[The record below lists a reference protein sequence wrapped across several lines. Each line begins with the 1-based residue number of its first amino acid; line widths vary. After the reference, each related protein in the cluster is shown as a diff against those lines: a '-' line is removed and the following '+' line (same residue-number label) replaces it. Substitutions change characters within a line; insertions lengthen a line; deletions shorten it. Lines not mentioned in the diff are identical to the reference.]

1 MLKKLFSWGS
11 PAQEGFFAVTLCF
24 FWALAAPLA
33 PLLFV
38 SDLSSAMNS
47 LAVLF
52 ALLIPEVLFALYL
65 LCLYCFYSPGGMRN
79 LPFKVLYCLAVP
91 VVMFFWGWV
100 VSGLLPRG
108 VDSDQLTLAVLTV
121 LIFWG
126 GPLAFAPRSWK
137 WGLLTSAAWSGAL
150 LCVAAVLNSSILD
163 FDVIGFF
170 GWRGEVGLS
179 GRGWLSHGG
188 PWLFNIVLVAGVLLL
203 FAAWLSTGRLY
214 AAVGGVQF
222 RKLFTARVFLVVGAA
237 AAVWFMSFVMALCAV
252 YGASRTRAALARH
265 FGRPLAVEELGKLY
279 FKHRRPDAAYWQKF
293 LESSRRMNE
302 SLSQPLGL
310 SRDVP
315 AYDEEL
321 PEAVLAE
328 WRDRVSKNSDLT
340 ELERL
345 CDTDIPA
352 YNRVY
357 RAGGAG
363 GVWLDDLA
371 ALRNFCRFEVWR
383 LRFAAEAGDREEAL
397 AALRRFDRAIA
408 YIEKDNWRIA
418 ALLCRAV
425 EELRLYAWERL
436 IASGILTADDLRDI
450 AHTAETAEKRMPEQS
465 FRALYAEAVCVA
477 DGLAEFH
484 RHLRLYTPD
493 KEEHPPL
500 DFRLFSWLY
509 PSWRYRL
516 ARLEDTQLRCFLI
529 RDWRDGRTPDRDS
542 RWSNWIFR
550 ADFTGFADRERELR
564 NAYRS
569 LRAKLVVR

>member
-1 MLKKLFSWGS
+1 MLKKIFSWGS

-24 FWALAAPLA
+24 FWALAAPLL

-38 SDLSSAMNS
+38 SDLLSAMNS
-47 LAVLF
+47 LAVIF
-52 ALLIPEVLFALYL
+52 ALLIPEALFALYL
-65 LCLYCFYSPGGMRN
+65 IGLYCFYSPGGMRN

-91 VVMFFWGWV
+91 VVMFFLGWV

-108 VDSDQLTLAVLTV
+108 VDGDRLALAVLTV

-150 LCVAAVLNSSILD
+150 LCVAAVLNSSVLD
-163 FDVIGFF
+163 FAVTDFF
-170 GWRGEVGLS
+170 GWYGEAGLC

-188 PWLFNIVLVAGVLLL
+188 PWLFNVVLVAGVGLL

-214 AAVGGVQF
+214 AAVGGVRF
-222 RKLFTARVFLVVGAA
+222 RELFTARVYLVIGVA
-237 AAVWFMSFVMALCAV
+237 AAVWVLSFIMALGAV
-252 YGASRTRAALARH
+252 WSASRTRAALARH
-265 FGRPLAVEELGKLY
+265 FGRPLAVEELGRMY

-293 LESSRRMNE
+293 LESARRMNE
-302 SLSQPLGL
+302 FMNQPFGL
-310 SRDVP
+310 SRDIP

-328 WRDRVSKNSDLT
+328 WRARVLKCSGLT

-371 ALRNFCRFEVWR
+371 ALRDFCRFEVWR
-383 LRFAAEAGDREEAL
+383 LRFAVESGDREEAL
-397 AALRRFDRAIA
+397 VALRRFDRAIA
-408 YIEKDNWRIA
+408 YIEKDDGRIVT
-418 ALLCRAV
+418 LLCRAV
-425 EELRLYAWERL
+425 EHVRLYAWERL
-436 IASGILTADDLRDI
+436 IASGMLTPDDLREIDR
-450 AHTAETAEKRMPEQS
+450 AAEAAEKRLPEQS
-465 FRALYAEAVCVA
+465 FRALYAEAVLVA
-477 DGLAEFH
+477 DELDEFH

-500 DFRLFSWLY
+500 DFRLASWLY
-509 PSWRYRL
+509 PAWRYRL
-516 ARLEDTQLRCFLI
+516 ARLEDSQLRSFLI
-529 RDWRDGRTPDRDS
+529 REWEDGRTPDS
-542 RWSNWIFR
+542 LWSNWIFR
-550 ADFTGFADRERELR
+550 TDFNGFADRERELR
-564 NAYRS
+564 DAYRA